1 MAGDLRAAP
10 VTPALISQ
18 LAAEIRECDRV
29 ELAAAHFSPPEEI
42 IRQSVNLSTISC
54 AALTPDDELV
64 ALFGVAPPTLVGDK
78 GAMWML
84 ATDRLYKYPVGA
96 TKLAR
101 RFVEY
106 SLRLYPH
113 LENWVYE
120 GNTASIEWLRV
131 LGFTVEKAAP
141 HGPKGNMF
149 HRFHM
154 RLYNDV

>member
-1 MAGDLRAAP
+1 M
-10 VTPALISQ
+10 
-18 LAAEIRECDRV
+18 IRELAEELRDCDRE
-29 ELAAAHFSPPEEI
+29 ELEAANFSPVEEI
-42 IRQSVNLSTISC
+42 IRQSVNLSTCSC
-54 AALTPDDELV
+54 AATTPDGKLV

-106 SLRLYPH
+106 SLRLYPQ
-113 LENWVYE
+113 LENWVFE
-120 GNTASIEWLRV
+120 GNTHSVAWLKV

-141 HGPKGNMF
+141 HGPKGEMF